1 MLLFFSD
8 LGVYFYHRVE
18 FIALYFGKYALKYFC
33 FWSHKSSFN
42 LFLKFLNPFSM
53 SKQPLPCKQR
63 KKQERVE
70 ISNRCLSSNFILL
83 LLFSSPFY
91 CLLIYLAFLFSLWK
105 PAVSMAQR
113 ATTLLPGSA
122 PELEHFF
129 WAMQAL
135 EKGKGQPWYLLVQHW
150 TNVTRLL
157 TLVMPETELSVSEE
171 IKLRSRI
178 IFELFSLAI

>member
-1 MLLFFSD
+1 MYTFTTEWNSLLYILENTLSNTSASE
-8 LGVYFYHRVE
+8 VIRVAS
-18 FIALYFGKYALKYFC
+18 IY
-33 FWSHKSSFN
+33 FWSSWIRFQWANN
-42 LFLKFLNPFSM
+42 LCPAN
-53 SKQPLPCKQR
+53 R
-63 KKQERVE
+63 GTKQERVE